1 MTDDQYGFDMELS
14 NGAEILKA
22 ATAESISAAW
32 EQLQDG
38 SVVMSEVVETS
49 EVVAIL
55 EARDE
60 LDLFGGEI
68 AAPPALDRDALAQA
82 LSNVMSRM
90 SLRDVVSVITNPY
103 RELIEY
109 MSLAQGNKAAQRLSL
124 LFNPHRLDVK
134 TATSKQ
140 SIYQAIQ
147 TNESFH
153 SGLARATIFKQ
164 SQYTGSELFYS
175 TIQLGI
181 NGVQYVNEFPPHVA
195 RDFCKQFGLSSESKV
210 LDPCA
215 GWGGRM
221 IGTSVVC
228 NSYTCYEPSTLTVTG
243 LLGLRDFIRAV
254 KPEFDAEIH
263 CLPYEDSHELWDH
276 YDFAITSPPY
286 YDSEEYSDEPTNSL
300 NRYATFEDWCAGF
313 YLPLIDKTMRQLKP
327 GASFVLNI
335 GNRRWPLSERMIAHS
350 EGKYSVRELG
360 ARLVTHGL
368 GKDPSKGEV
377 FYVLEKETK

>member
-1 MTDDQYGFDMELS
+1 MTDNQAGFDFELT
-14 NGAEILKA
+14 NGADVLKS
-22 ATAESISAAW
+22 ATADSVSQAW
-32 EQLQDG
+32 EAMQQQP
-38 SVVMSEVVETS
+38 
-49 EVVAIL
+49 AIL
-55 EARDE
+55 TTNEQE
-60 LDLFGGEI
+60 DLFGGLI
-68 AAPPALDRDALAQA
+68 ADVPTIDRDMLAQA

-90 SLRDVVSVITNPY
+90 SLRDVVSVVTNPY

-109 MSLAQGNKAAQRLSL
+109 FALSQGKKAAQRLSL

-147 TNESFH
+147 SNESFH

-164 SQYTGSELFYS
+164 SQYAGTELFYQ

-195 RDFCKQFGLSSESKV
+195 RDFCKQFGCTSTSKV

-215 GWGGRM
+215 GWGGRL
-221 IGTSVVC
+221 IGSSVVAG
-228 NSYTCYEPSTLTVTG
+228 SYTAYEPSTLTVTG
-243 LLGLRDFIRAV
+243 LLGLRDFIKCIRSD
-254 KPEFDAEIH
+254 FTAEIH

-286 YDSEEYSDEPTNSL
+286 YDSEEYSDEDTNSL
-300 NRYATFEDWCAGF
+300 NRYKTFDDWCAGF

-327 GASFVLNI
+327 GATFVLNI
-335 GNRRWPLSERMIAHS
+335 GNRRWPLSERMIAHA
-350 EGKYSVRELG
+350 EGKYNVRELG
-360 ARLVTHGL
+360 ARLMTHGL
-368 GKDPSKGEV
+368 GKDPSLGEV
-377 FYVLEKETK
+377 FYAIERITK